1 MMQPAVESVCSSR
14 VDLLFHALG
23 DANRRRMVS
32 HLAERPASVS
42 ELAAVL
48 AISKTAIGQHLAVL
62 EEAKL
67 ARSTKL
73 GRVRTCQFDPA
84 GLAPLQDWIDYHR
97 QEWNERLNRLDDL
110 ISGIVSKEDCA

>member
-1 MMQPAVESVCSSR
+1 MIQPAVESAPSSK

-23 DANRRRMVS
+23 EANRRRMVS

-42 ELAAVL
+42 ELASVL

-62 EEAKL
+62 VEAKL
-67 ARSTKL
+67 ARSTKV
-73 GRVRTCQFDPA
+73 GRVRTCQFDPT
-84 GLAPLQDWIDYHR
+84 GLAPLQDWINYHR

-110 ISGIVSKEDCA
+110 VSGLVSKGDCA

>member
-1 MMQPAVESVCSSR
+1 MMQTAVESVCSSR
-14 VDLLFHALG
+14 VDLVFHALG
-23 DANRRRMVS
+23 DANRRRIVS
-32 HLAERPASVS
+32 HLAEQPASVS

-67 ARSTKL
+67 ASSTKL

-97 QEWNERLNRLDDL
+97 REWNERLNRLDDL
-110 ISGIVSKEDCA
+110 ISGIVSNEDCA

>member
-1 MMQPAVESVCSSR
+1 MQPAVETVRLSR
-14 VDLLFHALG
+14 GDLLFHALG
-23 DANRRRMVS
+23 DANRRRMVG
-32 HLAERPASVS
+32 HLRERPASVS

-67 ARSTKL
+67 ARSTKV
-73 GRVRTCQFDPA
+73 GRVRTCQFDSA

-110 ISGIVSKEDCA
+110 VSGTVSKETG

>member
-1 MMQPAVESVCSSR
+1 MQPAVESVRSST

-32 HLAERPASVS
+32 HLAERSASVS

-48 AISKTAIGQHLAVL
+48 AISKTAIGQHLAAL
-62 EEAKL
+62 EEARL
-67 ARSTKL
+67 ARSTKV
-73 GRVRTCQFDPA
+73 GRVRICQFDPS
-84 GLAPLQDWIDYHR
+84 GLAALQDWIDYHR

-110 ISGIVSKEDCA
+110 ISDIVPKEDRV

>member
-1 MMQPAVESVCSSR
+1 MHPAVESVRLSS

-23 DANRRRMVS
+23 DATRRRMVS

-42 ELAAVL
+42 ELASVL
-48 AISKTAIGQHLAVL
+48 AISKTAIGQHLGVL

-67 ARSTKL
+67 ARSTKV

-97 QEWNERLNRLDDL
+97 QEWIERLNRLDDL
-110 ISGIVSKEDCA
+110 VSGIVSEEDCA